1 MERHDHEDPDVCP
14 AQLDN
19 SGPAVPPVFV
29 RGDAAA
35 DAGNNL
41 ADEMERRIRRWGSDV
56 QGGGASIVSLKTLP
70 KLAKQLPLLPI
81 YLKQLQVQTK
91 HKGVVSTTLQVTH
104 SLSDIVR
111 RLAVLQQTSFD
122 FMTFAAKTGLYQT
135 NLWHGEVWRDSPLF
149 THHRILGGDGHYH
162 VLGTLAA

>member
-1 MERHDHEDPDVCP
+1 MRTAPSIATHRMERHDHEDPDVCP

-81 YLKQLQVQTK
+81 YLKQVQTK
-91 HKGVVSTTLQVTH
+91 HKGVVSTALQATH
-104 SLSDIVR
+104 SLPDIVR
-111 RLAVLQQTSFD
+111 RLLQQTSFD
-122 FMTFAAKTGLYQT
+122 LIIMTFAAKTGLYRT
-135 NLWHGEVWRDSPLF
+135 NLWHGEV
-149 THHRILGGDGHYH
+149 
-162 VLGTLAA
+162 